1 MTDLN
6 FPEGL
11 PYPQREGYEF
21 EATENII
28 TTPTDAGRPVERV
41 DFLNPSSIC
50 KANWLLTEPQGR
62 LLRAWCDQVAKAQW
76 FNLPMLS
83 DMGFDIEEVRLRK
96 RLMGPVLVGQYLWRY
111 TAEIEVKKTPI
122 YEEGWAEILPDWI
135 LEADIIDRAMNQ
147 YWPLFNFDYPTYAAM
162 IADTMN
168 ILDGD
173 NVSVR
178 EDETRGG
185 QHSYYKVTRA
195 DSPSLEL
202 DFILGTYGA
211 GGGADIFTLV
221 TDYE

>member
-28 TTPTDAGRPVERV
+28 STPTDAGRPIQRV

-83 DMGFDIEEVRLRK
+83 DMGFDVEEVRLRK

-111 TAEIEVKKTPI
+111 TAEIEVKKTPMM
-122 YEEGWAEILPDWI
+122 EDGWAEILPEWI

-147 YWPLFNFDYPTYAAM
+147 YWPLNKYQVY
-162 IADTMN
+162 
-168 ILDGD
+168 ILEIDDGIND
-173 NVSVR
+173 
-178 EDETRGG
+178 
-185 QHSYYKVTRA
+185 KWPPA
-195 DSPSLEL
+195 
-202 DFILGTYGA
+202 
-211 GGGADIFTLV
+211 
-221 TDYE
+221 